1 SRLGSTAARL
11 KLKGIDG
18 GPHKRWS
25 MWFNST
31 QREEPYRGL
40 TSEEHHRNMVSEQSD
55 FQTGAAWLSSARAVR
70 CWVKSRNERNPRRVL
85 VRKDLSRETAGDKPE
100 EGGDD
105 VKSAWPLRPGLH
117 TCYNGQ
123 YRGQLPGNRMPIS
136 KSCSQFGSGSA
147 TRPREVGFASNR
159 RSAMLR

>member
-1 SRLGSTAARL
+1 
-11 KLKGIDG
+11 
-18 GPHKRWS
+18 

-70 CWVKSRNERNPRRVL
+70 WWVKSRNERNPRRVL
-85 VRKDLSRETAGDKPE
+85 VRKDLSRETAGEKPE

-117 TCYNGQ
+117 TCYYGRDNESRTREGK
-123 YRGQLPGNRMPIS
+123 LIS
-136 KSCSQFGSGSA
+136 QTLSQFGLKAA
-147 TRPREVGFASNR
+147 TRLHEVGIASNR
-159 RSAMLR
+159 RSATLR